1 MKNKKPN
8 AALVWKQLED
18 QVVPGLRLSVIDRAV
33 YSHLLRHSRLEGKLR
48 LRFSLMGLGRNI
60 RLCTWTIRKAVRRL
74 AAQGALRLVQ
84 RSKTGHVVE
93 VRLPD
98 EIRAVRLHRIESC
111 AGTSEESAGARA
123 RVNIEEA
130 DFLKNEPLRNAI
142 HARERGQCFYCLRR
156 TPKTVQCLDHVVPQA
171 RLGHNSYRNLVSS
184 CMECNSQKG
193 EEPAED
199 FLRRLYRER
208 RLTAA
213 ELAARLRALD
223 ALASGKLRPSLVGL
237 LARSIS

>member
-1 MKNKKPN
+1 MKNKKLN

-18 QVVPGLRLSVIDRAV
+18 LLAPQLRLSVIDRTV

-48 LRFSLMGLGRNI
+48 LRFSLMWLARNI
-60 RLCTWTIRKAVRRL
+60 RLSTGPVRRAVRRL
-74 AAQGALRLVQ
+74 VAHGVLRLVQ
-84 RSKTGHVVE
+84 RNKTGHLAE
-93 VRLPD
+93 VRLPG
-98 EIRAVRLHRIESC
+98 EIRALTLHRVENR
-111 AGTSEESAGARA
+111 AAARKARPGAHA
-123 RVNIEEA
+123 AVNIEDV
-130 DFLKNEPLRNAI
+130 DFLQTRPLRKAI

-156 TPKTVQCLDHVVPQA
+156 TPKSVQCLDHVLPQA

-184 CMECNSQKG
+184 CMECNAQKG
-193 EEPAED
+193 ENPADD

-223 ALASGKLRPSLVGL
+223 ALASGKLRPSLTVVAGL
-237 LARSIS
+237 